1 MTPEAAWCLCS
12 EELTEDQALSAAV
25 VAVHERILTE
35 TLAGDPML
43 NLALP
48 IEVRAL
54 RRVEDWRVLLL
65 LTPWMLARLLFPDRP
80 PSLAL
85 PEGWSAAERA
95 DAEYLVLGPRLNFAL
110 FGQSQQAHLGYHDRL
125 GHYLMQ
131 PLCLNMETYRDADAV
146 FERWSEVIRV
156 RDENME
162 AARRDC
168 PMQKEISRRELFRRL
183 RPTSGE

>member
-1 MTPEAAWCLCS
+1 MPEAAWCLCP
-12 EELTEDQALSAAV
+12 EELAEDQALSEAV
-25 VAVHERILTE
+25 VAVHTTLLAGP
-35 TLAGDPML
+35 LAGDPML

-54 RRVEDWRVLLL
+54 RRIEDWRVLLL

-80 PSLAL
+80 PPLAL

-95 DAEYLVLGPRLNFAL
+95 NAEYLVLGPRLNFRL
-110 FGQSQQAHLGYHDRL
+110 FGQSQQAHLGYYDRL
-125 GHYLMQ
+125 GHALLQ
-131 PLCLNMETYRDADAV
+131 PLCLNMEPYRDADAV

-168 PMQKEISRRELFRRL
+168 PMQKEVSRRELFRRL
-183 RPTSGE
+183 KPGG

>member
-1 MTPEAAWCLCS
+1 MTPEADWCLCP
-12 EELTEDQALSAAV
+12 EELAEDQALSEAV
-25 VAVHERILTE
+25 VAVHATILAGP
-35 TLAGDPML
+35 LAGDPML

-54 RRVEDWRVLLL
+54 RRIEDWRVLLL

-80 PSLAL
+80 LPLAL

-95 DAEYLVLGPRLNFAL
+95 NAEYLVLGPRLSFAL

-125 GHYLMQ
+125 GHHLLQ
-131 PLCLNMETYRDADAV
+131 PLCLNMEPYRDADAV

-162 AARRDC
+162 AARREC
-168 PMQKEISRRELFRRL
+168 PMQQEISRRELFRRL
-183 RPTSGE
+183 KPDG

>member
-1 MTPEAAWCLCS
+1 MTPEAGWCLCP
-12 EELTEDQALSAAV
+12 EGLAEDQALIAAV
-25 VAVHERILTE
+25 IAVHERLLTE

-65 LTPWMLARLLFPDRP
+65 LTPWMLARLFFPDRVP
-80 PSLAL
+80 ALAL

-95 DAEYLVLGPRLNFAL
+95 NAEYLVLGPCLRFEL
-110 FGQSQQAHLGYHDRL
+110 FGQSQQAHLGYQEPL
-125 GHYLMQ
+125 GHYLLQ
-131 PLCLNMETYRDADAV
+131 PLCLNMEPYRDADAV
-146 FERWSEVIRV
+146 FEHWGEVIRV
-156 RDENME
+156 RDANME

-183 RPTSGE
+183 RPGD

>member
-1 MTPEAAWCLCS
+1 MKPEADWCLCP
-12 EELTEDQALSAAV
+12 EELDEDQALSAAV
-25 VAVHERILTE
+25 VAVHEHILKE

-54 RRVEDWRVLLL
+54 RRVDDWRVLLL
-65 LTPWMLARLLFPDRP
+65 LTPWMLARWLFPDRP
-80 PSLAL
+80 PPLAL
-85 PEGWSAAERA
+85 PKGWSAAERA
-95 DAEYLVLGPRLNFAL
+95 DAEYLVLGPRLSFSL

-125 GHYLMQ
+125 GHFLLQ
-131 PLCLNMETYRDADAV
+131 PLCLNMEPYCDAEAV

-183 RPTSGE
+183 KPGDP

>member
-1 MTPEAAWCLCS
+1 MTSDPNWCLCPEDLADDQSLS
-12 EELTEDQALSAAV
+12 EAV
-25 VAVHERILTE
+25 VAVHERLFRE

-48 IEVRAL
+48 IEVRAQ
-54 RRVEDWRVLLL
+54 RRVEDWRALLL
-65 LTPWMLARLLFPDRP
+65 LTPWMLARLLFPDRSP
-80 PSLAL
+80 PLAL

-95 DAEYLVLGPRLNFAL
+95 EAEYLVLGPRLRFEL
-110 FGQSQQAHLGYHDRL
+110 FGQSQQAHLGCHDRL
-125 GHYLMQ
+125 GHYLLQ
-131 PLCLNMETYRDADAV
+131 PLCLNMEPYRDADAV

-183 RPTSGE
+183 KPER

>member
-1 MTPEAAWCLCS
+1 MTSDPNWCLCPEDLADDQSLS
-12 EELTEDQALSAAV
+12 EAV
-25 VAVHERILTE
+25 VAVHERLFRE

-48 IEVRAL
+48 IEVRAQ
-54 RRVEDWRVLLL
+54 RRVEDWRALLL
-65 LTPWMLARLLFPDRP
+65 LTPWMLARLLFPDRSP
-80 PSLAL
+80 PLAL

-95 DAEYLVLGPRLNFAL
+95 EAEYLVLGPRLRFEL
-110 FGQSQQAHLGYHDRL
+110 FGQSQQAHLGYHHRL
-125 GHYLMQ
+125 GHYLLQ
-131 PLCLNMETYRDADAV
+131 PLCLNMEPYRDADAV

-183 RPTSGE
+183 KPER

>member
-1 MTPEAAWCLCS
+1 MTSETAWRLCA
-12 EELTEDQALSAAV
+12 EDLAEDQALSAAV
-25 VAVHERILTE
+25 VAIHERLLRE

-43 NLALP
+43 NMALP

-65 LTPWMLARLLFPDRP
+65 LTPWMLARLLFPDRAP
-80 PSLAL
+80 PLAL

-95 DAEYLVLGPRLNFAL
+95 DAGYLVLGPRLSFDL
-110 FGQSQQAHLGYHDRL
+110 FGQSQQAHLGYHDQL
-125 GHYLMQ
+125 GHYLLQ
-131 PLCLNMETYRDADAV
+131 PLCLNMEPYRDADAV

-183 RPTSGE
+183 RPANNE